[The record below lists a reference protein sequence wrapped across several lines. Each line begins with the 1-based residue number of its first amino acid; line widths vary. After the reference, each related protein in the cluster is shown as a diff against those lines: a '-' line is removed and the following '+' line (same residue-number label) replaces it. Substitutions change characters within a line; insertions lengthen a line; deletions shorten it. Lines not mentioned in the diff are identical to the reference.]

1 MKRHFHRLIRRFNG
15 LALNRRLSLLIA
27 LCAGITTGL
36 SFLAVAGSGLWLQQN
51 SAREETTEVART
63 LSFALQAP
71 VAFNDRLAMNEAL
84 TLLRARRPV
93 EAAWVYDRH
102 GVLLA
107 QYGATPPPAV
117 LRDGF
122 TANRLQVTEPIFSDA
137 ELIGRV
143 VVVNHL
149 SRLWQALGLALL
161 AILAASVAGLVL
173 SVGLA
178 QRIARAITRPL
189 DTLATTSRDIAR
201 SHDYAQRL
209 PEGGRDEIGTATRA
223 FNHML
228 EEIRERGDALLA
240 ANRELEDRVAER
252 TQSLRLERD
261 RAEAASLAKTR
272 FLANMSHELR
282 TPLNAVIG
290 AAQLLQDGEDDAAG
304 QAQLVSAVREGGTR
318 LLGLIDN
325 ILDLARI
332 ESGAL
337 ELQTEDFNLLDCV
350 ESAVSLAAVQARIK
364 ALDLACIVDPA
375 LLAWRHGDATRLRQ
389 ILINLLGNAVKFTPR
404 GEVVVR
410 VAAGDGAGGADAV
423 RISVSDTGIGIGAAS
438 LKQVF
443 EAFRQAD
450 DASNRRFGGSGLGL
464 AISRQLVEAMGGQIT
479 VHSELGRGSR
489 FDITL
494 ALPPAQT
501 ALAEAPPLRHQVVFF
516 EPHEASAE
524 ALAAQLARLGC
535 PAHRCRTPREL
546 REWMTQRAGN
556 GPAPWLL
563 AAIDAAETWAF
574 LEESIAWLDPARVIG
589 MGSAE
594 AQAGV
599 AHREG
604 LRVPSNLIKPVL
616 RCALVSRLG
625 AAAPGAG
632 ARPALLAL
640 AAGAPAVATGMAKR
654 VLVVEDDPTN
664 QLIVCNMLRNAGFAT
679 HTADNGAM
687 ALDFLSH
694 QTVDVVLMDWQMP
707 DMDGLEVT
715 RLLRAGVAGRF
726 ATVVPVIALTANAFA
741 EDRAA
746 CLAAGMNDYL
756 TKPVLMTSLVAA
768 VQRWTSRP
776 GGDESSARASA
787 FSPLL

>member
-1 MKRHFHRLIRRFNG
+1 MKRQLHHLIQRFNG

-51 SAREETTEVART
+51 SAREETIEVART

-71 VAFNDRLAMNEAL
+71 VAFSDRLAMNEAL
-84 TLLRARRPV
+84 TLLRARPQV
-93 EAAWVYDRH
+93 EAAWVFDRQ

-107 QYGATPPPAV
+107 QYGATPPPPV

-122 TANRLQVTEPIFSDA
+122 TATRLQVTEPIFSDA

-209 PEGGRDEIGTATRA
+209 PEGGSDEIGTATRA

-290 AAQLLQDGEDDAAG
+290 AAQLLQDGHDDATG
-304 QAQLVSAVREGGTR
+304 QAQLVSAVRDGGTR

-337 ELQTEDFNLLDCV
+337 ELQAEDFNLLDCV

-375 LLAWRHGDATRLRQ
+375 LPAWRHGDATRLRQ
-389 ILINLLGNAVKFTPR
+389 ILVNLLGNALKFTPR

-410 VAAGDGAGGADAV
+410 VEAGDGINAV

-443 EAFRQAD
+443 EPFRQAD

-464 AISRQLVEAMGGQIT
+464 AISRQLVEAMGGRIV
-479 VHSELGRGSR
+479 VHSELGHGAR

-494 ALPPAQT
+494 ALPAART
-501 ALAEAPPLRHQVVFF
+501 ALPESPPLRHQVVFF

-594 AQAGV
+594 SQAGGV
-599 AHREG
+599 HRER
-604 LRVPSNLIKPVL
+604 LRVPRNLIKPVL
-616 RCALVSRLG
+616 RSALVSRLG
-625 AAAPGAG
+625 TVAPGPHERPVLLAPAAEAPAG
-632 ARPALLAL
+632 AS
-640 AAGAPAVATGMAKR
+640 GMAKR

-687 ALDFLSH
+687 ALDFLSR
-694 QTVDVVLMDWQMP
+694 QTVDAVLMDWQMP

-768 VQRWTSRP
+768 VQRWTARP
-776 GGDESSARASA
+776 GGDESSARASNFA
-787 FSPLL
+787 PLS